1 MSNISSI
8 YRRND
13 YQYDEQ
19 KTPAKYLLMSGV
31 SWFTL
36 DIGVGTIA
44 DVYHNSKSKS
54 KLPKKE
60 LLKQIGKNAFG
71 AGIFALIFAPPLGI
85 LYNMAK
91 QNKTLDTDD
100 FPTVAGIVAL
110 GAIMLFRLLVAS
122 SPHPKWKEAFSKFI
136 DLF

>member
-8 YRRND
+8 NLRNN
-13 YQYDEQ
+13 YQYDSE
-19 KTPAKYLLMSGV
+19 KTPSKYVLMSGL
-31 SWFTL
+31 SWFAL
-36 DIGVGTIA
+36 DMGVGTIA

-60 LLKQIGKNAFG
+60 LLKQSGKNAG
-71 AGIFALIFAPPLGI
+71 WAGVFALILAPALGN
-85 LYNMAK
+85 LYNIAR
-91 QNKTLDTDD
+91 QGKTPDTDD

-110 GAIMLFRLLVAS
+110 GAIMLSRLLVS
-122 SPHPKWKEAFSKFI
+122 SRPHPKWKNAFSKFI